1 MNRANSLSLSDTS
14 DALDTGE
21 VPTPNWTPPLTK
33 LRVYEA
39 VYDLNRTFEAALL
52 AVERLE
58 RLEFFESETEKDW
71 LAILKTRVD
80 YLRASTNSLLVENLQ
95 EYEQAEA
102 ARLEGITRAWERA
115 RDDPD
120 DVFFKARD
128 RREEIQ
134 QEIVELQEAL
144 TRDPERPSGSKEQ
157 RVRQRASQRRPK
169 GPKKRSCNPLKT
181 KTI

>member
-102 ARLEGITRAWERA
+102 ARLEGITRAWDRA

-144 TRDPERPSGSKEQ
+144 TRDLERPC
-157 RVRQRASQRRPK
+157 A
-169 GPKKRSCNPLKT
+169 
-181 KTI
+181 

>member
-1 MNRANSLSLSDTS
+1 MNRLNPLSLPDSS

-21 VPTPNWTPPLTK
+21 LNAPNWTPPLTK

-39 VYDLNRTFEAALL
+39 VYTLNRTFEAAIL
-52 AVERLE
+52 AVDRLE

-80 YLRASTNSLLVENLQ
+80 YLRATTNSLLVEDLQ

-102 ARLEGITRAWERA
+102 ARLEGITHAWDKA
-115 RDDPD
+115 RDDPN

-134 QEIVELQEAL
+134 QEIKDLQEAL
-144 TRDPERPSGSKEQ
+144 TRDPQRGPGLKQPGSKERSATGRSVKQ
-157 RVRQRASQRRPK
+157 RPK
-169 GPKKRSCNPLKT
+169 GHKKRSP
-181 KTI
+181 